1 MRANVALL
9 LLALVAPALQAA
21 VSQTNWPDAAVM
33 KFVFVEN
40 NADDNFFRHAGRRA
54 GSAHDRRQ

>member
-9 LLALVAPALQAA
+9 LALVAPVLQAA

-40 NADDNFFRHAGRRA
+40 NADDNFSSRRPAGWIRA
-54 GSAHDRRQ
+54 